1 MNLNEKF
8 SWISVG
14 NVYPKSFTCGHCGN
28 QIASNFGYGGSGVN
42 SNRSSSIY
50 ICHFC
55 TRPTYFDPDGEQ
67 IPGKAYGNDINEIS
81 DKGIQALF
89 HEARNATSSNCYT
102 AAILCCRKLLMHIAV
117 SKGAKVGES
126 FADYV
131 EYLSKNNFVPP
142 DAKIWVDHIR
152 KNSRERP
159 AGDGDSSEDLSDT
172 FFDERGSWS
181 VKPLNWESDPGEVL
195 TEKEFWQTLQ
205 RCLSDL
211 PLRMAHAFALRELEE
226 VEGDEIS
233 RIMEISQNN
242 LGVVLHR
249 ARLRLRRCLEVRWFS

>member
-1 MNLNEKF
+1 MDLNEKF
-8 SWISVG
+8 NWISVG
-14 NVYPKSFTCGHCGN
+14 GVLPKSFTCAHCGN
-28 QIASNFGYGGSGVN
+28 QIASNFGYGGHGIN

-81 DKGIQALF
+81 DKGIQTLY
-89 HEARNATSSNCYT
+89 HEARNATSANCYT

-152 KNSRERP
+152 KKGNEANHEIVIMSPEDAKELIDFCEMLLKIIYEYP
-159 AGDGDSSEDLSDT
+159 ASIQ
-172 FFDERGSWS
+172 
-181 VKPLNWESDPGEVL
+181 K
-195 TEKEFWQTLQ
+195 KYLQ
-205 RCLSDL
+205 
-211 PLRMAHAFALRELEE
+211 PKNELEN
-226 VEGDEIS
+226 
-233 RIMEISQNN
+233 Q
-242 LGVVLHR
+242 
-249 ARLRLRRCLEVRWFS
+249 